1 MKRNTALILICFGI
15 CGVRLCVA
23 QSNAASGATNRV
35 PFAPHFWN
43 GVQPAAP
50 IGATNW
56 GKAVQGVRL
65 SITMTNSVV
74 QSGSSSIIV
83 AVITNCSTNFVE
95 LGVTNP
101 EVDFDPILT
110 DGSGK
115 VLHLIARP
123 PPPLLTRSSTVMT
136 MNPGEQCVWVLSVPF
151 GNGIAPGGYTL
162 QASRGF
168 KTSDGSFKLESN
180 PLKIQVK

>member
-1 MKRNTALILICFGI
+1 
-15 CGVRLCVA
+15 
-23 QSNAASGATNRV
+23 
-35 PFAPHFWN
+35 
-43 GVQPAAP
+43 
-50 IGATNW
+50 
-56 GKAVQGVRL
+56 
-65 SITMTNSVV
+65 MTNSVV

-168 KTSDGSFKLESN
+168 KTSDGGFKLESN